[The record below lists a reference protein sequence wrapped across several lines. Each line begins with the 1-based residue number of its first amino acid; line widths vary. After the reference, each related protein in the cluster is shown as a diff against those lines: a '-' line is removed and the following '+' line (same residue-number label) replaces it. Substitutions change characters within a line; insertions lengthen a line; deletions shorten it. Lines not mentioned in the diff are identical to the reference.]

1 MHVGANLSKR
11 STLPLAPYISTLPTS
26 EAVLPSNDGAT
37 AHFGWIWRIGDGS
50 EARGELGLVK
60 GVAGLQSGGLG
71 GEKEGSMVAPESV
84 VGLGE
89 AGGGCDSASDG
100 AKEPKETPRDS
111 MTSISSKTASKIQPA
126 HDEQEALRARLEAI
140 GMHVGAN
147 FSERC
152 TAPPCAYISTY
163 VSSDCAGTNLS
174 LRKR

>member
-1 MHVGANLSKR
+1 VRWAVARWSNFDGIKDESIPR
-11 STLPLAPYISTLPTS
+11 DFSLP
-26 EAVLPSNDGAT
+26 
-37 AHFGWIWRIGDGS
+37 
-50 EARGELGLVK
+50 
-60 GVAGLQSGGLG
+60 
-71 GEKEGSMVAPESV
+71 
-84 VGLGE
+84 
-89 AGGGCDSASDG
+89 

-111 MTSISSKTASKIQPA
+111 MTSISSKTASKLQPA
-126 HDEQEALRARLEAI
+126 DDEEEALRARLEAI